1 MCLLHFNKISNII
14 GDVFCGLAPEFP
26 EMCHSRIIISTKT
39 NALTLRLKVY
49 LIKAAAYRPII
60 HSQRLWA
67 VQSGAVIYFINLI
80 YGPHPIGSHSSIGL
94 NALYNPVLVEFTRF
108 YSYHIISEKE
118 RANFATQS

>member
-1 MCLLHFNKISNII
+1 
-14 GDVFCGLAPEFP
+14 
-26 EMCHSRIIISTKT
+26 MCHSRIVISTKT
-39 NALTLRLKVY
+39 NALTLRIKVD

-80 YGPHPIGSHSSIGL
+80 YGPHPTGSHSSIEL
-94 NALYNPVLVEFTRF
+94 NALDNPVLVEFTRF
-108 YSYHIISEKE
+108 HSYHIISEKE